1 MPLGYHKRI
10 KFKTKGMMFPLHN
23 PLMKPKF
30 IQNILYW
37 PTTSM

>member
-10 KFKTKGMMFPLHN
+10 KFKTKGMFPLHN

-30 IQNILYW
+30 IQNTLYW